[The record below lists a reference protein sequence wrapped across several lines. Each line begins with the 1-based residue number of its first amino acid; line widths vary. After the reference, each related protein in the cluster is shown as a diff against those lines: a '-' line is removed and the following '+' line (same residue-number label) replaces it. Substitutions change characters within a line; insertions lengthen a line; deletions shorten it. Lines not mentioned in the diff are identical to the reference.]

1 MVRVKVCGVTRET
14 DLRVVADA
22 GADAVGAICE
32 VPVETPREISRERA
46 RELFD
51 AAPPFLSTTLVTM
64 PDSVDHARELV
75 REVRPDV
82 LQLHGD
88 FSADELASLRDEGV
102 RVVPVVEA
110 TDVARARTLAPAVD
124 GILVDTPS
132 DSGAGGTGQTHDWDA
147 SRALVDAV
155 DVPVILAGGLTPG
168 NVADAIRTVCPDSVD
183 VASGVEASGGVKDH
197 DAVRTFVTEAQNAQ
211 TDQNAEDHEEVPA

>member
-14 DLRVVADA
+14 DLRVVAAA
-22 GADAVGAICE
+22 GADAVGAICD
-32 VPVETPREISRERA
+32 VPVETPRDVSRERA

-64 PDSVDHARELV
+64 PDSVEDARELV
-75 REVRPDV
+75 RDVEPDV
-82 LQLHGD
+82 LQLHAD

-110 TDVARARTLAPAVD
+110 TAVERARAVAPAVD

-132 DSGAGGTGQTHDWDA
+132 ESGAGGTGQTHDWEA
-147 SRALVDAV
+147 SRALVEAV
-155 DVPVILAGGLTPG
+155 DVPVILAGGLTPD
-168 NVADAIRTVCPDSVD
+168 NVAAAIRAVGPDSVD
-183 VASGVEASGGVKDH
+183 VASGVEATGGVKDH
-197 DAVRTFVTEAQNAQ
+197 DAVRAFVAEARDASG
-211 TDQNAEDHEEVPA
+211 HEEVPA